1 MSKIRV
7 FEKQARTI
15 FTRTKIPG
23 AKWVINQYVGCQ
35 HGCLYCYAKF
45 MNRWRPANY
54 GSWGSW
60 VEIKANAPDLV
71 KQHSVDGWVYMS
83 SVSDAYQPLEGKY
96 KLTRR
101 VLEAMDKKTKLSIL
115 TKSALVV
122 RDIDLFLQF
131 REIEVGLTINGFPL
145 EVQKI
150 FEPLASTHQARLR
163 ALKKL
168 KQAGLTTYTFISP
181 IIPGLVDVRKIIQ
194 ETKAY
199 TDFYWLEMLNIRLA
213 GPAFKHLLK
222 KRFPQSWN
230 TLKDKEKIK
239 KLVITYRQIA
249 EEENVILRG
258 IEVH

>member
-1 MSKIRV
+1 MHVLKR
-7 FEKQARTI
+7 QARTI

-23 AKWVINQYVGCQ
+23 AKWVINHYVGCQ

-54 GSWGSW
+54 GPWGSW
-60 VEIKANAPDLV
+60 VEVKTNAPDLV

-150 FEPLASTHQARLR
+150 FEPLAPTHQARLR

-181 IIPGLVDVRKIIQ
+181 IIPGLVDVRKVIQ

-199 TDFYWLEMLNIRLA
+199 TDFYWLEMLNTRLA
-213 GPAFKHLLK
+213 GPIFNHLLK

-230 TLKDKEKIK
+230 ILKDKEKIK
-239 KLVITYRQIA
+239 KLVISYRQIA